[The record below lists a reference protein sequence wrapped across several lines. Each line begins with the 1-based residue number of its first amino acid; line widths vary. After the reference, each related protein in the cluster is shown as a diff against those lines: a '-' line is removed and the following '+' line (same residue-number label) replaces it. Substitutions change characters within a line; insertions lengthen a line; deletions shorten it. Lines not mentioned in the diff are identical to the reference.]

1 MKIALPMLR
10 KRPLL
15 IPDLETGYS
24 SYFVYGPLVFSEAT
38 SEFVRGLTKDNKAAS
53 AMIGML
59 FTGSPLVTR
68 LGDKPAFP
76 NERLVVIPSPFF
88 PHKLTKGYGNPALQ
102 VVKAVNGHAVENL
115 AHLVGILRDAKE
127 EFVTIEFAARAG
139 GETLVFP
146 RAEMV
151 AATDDILNDNG
162 VRSQGTPDMMEIWK
176 PKSKP

>member
-1 MKIALPMLR
+1 
-10 KRPLL
+10 
-15 IPDLETGYS
+15 
-24 SYFVYGPLVFSEAT
+24 
-38 SEFVRGLTKDNKAAS
+38 
-53 AMIGML
+53 ML